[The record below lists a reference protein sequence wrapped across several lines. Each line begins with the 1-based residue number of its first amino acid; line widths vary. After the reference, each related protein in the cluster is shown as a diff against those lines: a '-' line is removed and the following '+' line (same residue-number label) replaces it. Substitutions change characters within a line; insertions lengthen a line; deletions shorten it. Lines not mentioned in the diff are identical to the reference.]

1 MSARMLT
8 RAAAPPSA
16 APKHCAYAAAGAW
29 YGFVLQVRVRG

>member
-29 YGFVLQVRVRG
+29 LGFVLQVRVRG